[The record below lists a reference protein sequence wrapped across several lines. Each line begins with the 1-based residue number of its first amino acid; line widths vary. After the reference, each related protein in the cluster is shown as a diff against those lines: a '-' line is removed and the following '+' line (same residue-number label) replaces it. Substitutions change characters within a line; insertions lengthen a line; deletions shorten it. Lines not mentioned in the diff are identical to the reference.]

1 MPISRLEGLKG
12 INAIAR
18 RMKGFDGLSYQQQ
31 REFLAANEAKL
42 GAYTNNSNSFN
53 FIKDYYDNLQ
63 FINRFGKKAFQLTGP
78 TEEGMKFRRLKL
90 NEGLEQE
97 RNNLI
102 NATFDSTFGNDS
114 DIQDL
119 RNGLDEQGKLDL
131 LRNTNYLTDSQIND
145 RFKQNFKNT
154 DTVYKGLRNGSY
166 GVSNPFSTAGSL
178 KAASDVANKVDPYAN
193 KDKDLKNNQY
203 ILDKIFSQ
211 VQKRRENSVAGLTD
225 TIYKGILNA
234 NNKGVKSLAQ
244 SYKDFDTLAT
254 KVSNHYAQFKDS
266 KWLSDYSNTDK
277 LKDYAKFMALEQKYG
292 KGIAIQYLDHS
303 IQNRVAKA
311 QDGVWT
317 GNTLKKIGT
326 TFLSDLG
333 SQVAMMSNADAFF
346 NPEAMGLINQ
356 GLIPIYA
363 KDKNGNTL
371 HDKQGNP
378 IIVGSKKN
386 DNIWT
391 NPAYW
396 NDMYMYNTTDQ
407 HEMELIKQ
415 RGGIS
420 KYVNVNP
427 YGYNPNEHMLSWGTA
442 QEAAAQSG
450 HIFASLA
457 ETALLGGIG
466 KGIGLAGKA
475 VGEGAMMAARAANV
489 SAKVLNAMSKTG
501 RVISKTSGVA
511 NDILMNMAASMNGP
525 QGESMG
531 TFNEQLEKN
540 TEAVKNQI
548 RKELN
553 DYAKTINYNAPHAKQ
568 QIAQYFNQLKLQDQR
583 RLRRG
588 AIEGVKQLPMSDAT
602 LMQQAKQMYTNS
614 LLNDQER
621 YLEYK
626 HNKDYQEAATNAA
639 RTYTKNWV
647 ADFIKENFITDGVQ
661 NFKIAKGALTGA
673 LDNTIAKNI
682 TADAAT
688 GGVKRVVG
696 KAGKALAKSRWQNVV
711 KQAGKQVAGGFA
723 DEFLDG
729 LNANMAEGIGDKS
742 FKDYLNKNYNPEAY
756 NATTHGAFA
765 NMVAGIDGLIGGLT
779 DRENWYEGFIGALSP
794 FASGA
799 VNAGIITNPINTTR
813 ALLKGVDEN
822 GNKLNIAERAAQV
835 ITNPIL
841 SEYANAKSEDR
852 AIDQR
857 VKDINELIKNNK
869 TTLNDAAKAM
879 MALNNYSS
887 PLQLNRYKGEDGVG
901 STILDSEDNKLYN
914 VFTLMDLM
922 HTLHGVEGGT
932 KSQIYQDVMGNMK
945 NIAEGKLSEDE
956 MNDEIDKFLADKD
969 NKSILDKPDAREI
982 AAERLQK
989 NAKFFMDTYKKYD
1002 EISNTLAR
1010 SSKLRNADPR
1020 LISMLKYNLLAKDN
1034 YKERLNQMEAEL
1046 GVGHTDAE
1054 NRDYTTNLKYLYGRK
1069 ASRENALKA
1078 RERDLAN
1085 IEAKQKANIE
1095 ANNKALVDR
1104 DNAQK
1109 EIDNAKDENARKAA
1123 QDKLDEINNL
1133 MESRRF
1139 QNKSLDT
1146 QKSILQE
1153 EKADLEQLI
1162 KDNPDTALSVD
1173 GILSMNAADR
1183 AAVLDERNKGNYTK
1197 AQLKIIER
1205 AKEKL
1210 KAKDPDALQKIH
1222 DAGILHDRIAN
1233 SNTVYN
1239 KLLDNADLATT
1250 WLDAQEAIRDRRAAE
1265 ENIERVLKDS
1275 YNKLDD
1281 AYDSGDAETLKKEVL
1296 GNESSVLDAY
1306 MQDNPDKAD
1315 KVKPYYDMR
1324 KFFDDA
1330 AAIVFSKD
1338 GDEATKDI
1346 MLDNIAMMF
1355 HKANSVE
1362 DVMKNIE
1369 GIIDD
1374 PNMAESI
1381 KKFFDDLLNDMQKLN
1396 YQRDHT
1402 TIEKRQE
1409 RLKREADEKAKRD
1422 AEKARKEAEAKAEAD
1437 RIAAEKA
1444 AKEAKEKAESEAKAK
1459 AEVEAAAEKAEKER
1473 LAAEAKSTTSDEE
1486 PDNLVAS
1493 GDAVPTEETLS
1504 KEEEEKERSNIE
1516 NAKQK
1521 GEATPIS
1528 MSWANSL
1535 MSDSA
1540 EEGSAPAGDMWHST
1554 NAGPRKEP
1562 VTANLKINNGKR
1574 TITFTNG
1581 EQNEEIVVKPKDYEV
1596 DTSVQQS
1603 KSINNEPSKEQSEG
1617 VQLLNTKWVKIDGS
1631 GHFILN
1637 SSVTID
1643 DLKKL
1648 SDFDKYFTI
1657 VSSEAPLQ
1665 ESTSFDLI
1673 NSGDLNK
1680 PDDKGNRRVKRKAQ
1694 IALRGKQPN
1703 KTEDYEAGAPAQQKP
1718 TEQNNKE
1725 NNKEQQSKSVENRPF
1740 HAKSLEKDG
1749 DDWYF
1754 VGNFE
1759 DENKETKVKA
1769 KKDFNLD
1776 KAIDEQR
1783 AQRERLYYK
1792 QGDTVDVGI
1801 MEDSDGN
1808 TFAVGQTLE
1817 EQKNSLPEDMNGTI
1831 INGDNTDSNVELNA
1845 LGESQEDDSVQQL
1858 SGYSMAIWNRESL
1871 QSEGTLV
1878 RDKDEKAP
1886 YSRDRLNDWLDAMH
1900 INLRNIIDQEL
1911 FQILRANPQA
1921 KVKFMAT
1928 NSKDFPVTRAFKDD
1942 TVSNNLFLVLD
1953 YDDSINPGIT
1963 QIHDNDKNGG
1973 VIETG
1978 DGKKYL
1984 IIGVYAYK
1992 NGNKVQQNLYN
2003 NLWGINTRSEASL
2016 DTKSRK
2022 QKVFGAT
2029 DSKAQNGDG
2038 VIRLERDAYFPSHT
2052 KERFYVSPNYST
2064 EIVPYSLIPGWNV
2077 HRMEHDTEGKHRP
2090 VIELMQDK
2098 DRNPFGLTI
2107 ENASWAIQK
2116 TNEFLV
2122 ISPKDVNSED
2132 MSIMAPTNPVGRAGA
2147 SYILF
2152 PAANGRMFC
2161 GEITPCMYG
2170 DMREGS
2176 LKTRVDDLLHQLTS
2190 SDHKERVDAIIG
2202 LNRIFYFE
2210 SNKNKKGKTILT
2222 NRRGQISFIN
2232 EDGSTFY
2239 TTTIGDSFNM
2249 EEFIQ
2254 KFKDFKP
2261 RVNITSAVLSNK
2273 DSIKE
2278 YSEAGALDTDLGQ
2291 LALAGS
2297 SYGVYSVNLDG
2308 SINKPTEIKNPVAP
2322 PVSDKNYSKNFTN
2335 VFYYT
2340 DGKLATYR
2348 YDKSTGNYSLNG
2360 NLIDKA
2366 TNAALI
2372 KQLDYNRQVID
2383 RNIIYETEENGY
2395 KYYIINDADSPL
2407 VIKIN
2412 SNYQVKELSPED
2424 SKAYIDKVNKD
2435 KEAKNRETAAKQA
2448 LAEMENL
2455 EDVNLGIGTELL
2467 PSIPSHQGE
2476 SKGEYIDSLDNDGA
2490 HHLEYTGLKSEQ
2502 RELTSK
2508 MLDDSGYLIEEVL
2521 DKDIDE
2527 IKKLNNDKETASLI
2541 TKEDVLDLFTHE
2553 NSWGVDSI
2561 IIHPNGDIDLVV
2573 DSGIKTYI
2581 KGDIAKEL
2589 AYKLFPELNK
2599 ESTNTAYP
2607 TGSGLLYNPETGG
2620 LIDIAEQEKLKK
2632 QEEAEKKKK
2641 EEQEKLQNPPKKPA
2655 TKPNTQTFK
2664 QLYKNRGYKR
2674 EVFSAIK
2681 AKWPDA
2687 PKGLNDL
2694 NEFLAKKNVEVDSI
2708 GTSKDDIDTWIDT
2721 LKNCK

>member
-42 GAYTNNSNSFN
+42 GAYTNNSNSLN

-78 TEEGMKFRRLKL
+78 TEEGMKFRRQKL

-114 DIQDL
+114 NIQDL

-211 VQKRRENSVAGLTD
+211 VQKRRENAVAGLTD
-225 TIYKGILNA
+225 TIYKGIFNA
-234 NNKGVKSLAQ
+234 NDKGVKSLAQ
-244 SYKDFDTLAT
+244 SYKDFDALAT
-254 KVSNHYAQFKDS
+254 KASHYYAQFKDS

-407 HEMELIKQ
+407 HEIELIKQ

-442 QEAAAQSG
+442 QEAVAQSG

-475 VGEGAMMAARAANV
+475 VGEGAMMAARAANA

-553 DYAKTINYNAPHAKQ
+553 DYAKTINYNAPYAKQ
-568 QIAQYFNQLKLQDQR
+568 QIVQYFNQLKLQDQR

-614 LLNDQER
+614 LLNEQEK

-647 ADFIKENFITDGVQ
+647 ADFIKENFITGGVQ

-673 LDNTIAKNI
+673 FDNTIAKNI
-682 TADAAT
+682 IADAAT

-765 NMVAGIDGLIGGLT
+765 NMVAGIDGFIGGLT
-779 DRENWYEGFIGALSP
+779 DRENWYEGIIGAISP

-841 SEYANAKSEDR
+841 SEYADAKSQDR

-969 NKSILDKPDAREI
+969 NKSILDKSDAREI

-1034 YKERLNQMEAEL
+1034 YKERLNQIESEL

-1054 NRDYTTNLKYLYGRK
+1054 NKDYTANLVSLYGTRE
-1069 ASRENALKA
+1069 ARENAVKA
-1078 RERDLAN
+1078 KNRDLTN
-1085 IEAKQKANIE
+1085 IEATQKANIE
-1095 ANNKALVDR
+1095 ANNKALIDR

-1109 EIDNAKDENARKAA
+1109 ELDNAKDEDARKAA
-1123 QDKLDEINNL
+1123 QDKLDKINNL
-1133 MESRRF
+1133 IESRKF

-1146 QKSILQE
+1146 QKSIVRAE
-1153 EKADLEQLI
+1153 IKELENILKGDPHQSEPVTI
-1162 KDNPDTALSVD
+1162 LSVD

-1183 AAVLDERNKGNYTK
+1183 AAVLDERNKGNYSEF
-1197 AQLKIIER
+1197 QQGIIEKAR
-1205 AKEKL
+1205 EKL

-1296 GNESSVLDAY
+1296 GNESPVLDAY

-1324 KFFDDA
+1324 KFFEDA

-1338 GDEATKDI
+1338 GDEATKNI

-1374 PNMAESI
+1374 PKMAESN

-1396 YQRDHT
+1396 YQRDKT

-1409 RLKREADEKAKRD
+1409 RLKRETEEKAKRD
-1422 AEKARKEAEAKAEAD
+1422 TEKARKEAEAKAEAD

-1459 AEVEAAAEKAEKER
+1459 AEAEAAAEKAEKDK
-1473 LAAEAKSTTSDEE
+1473 LADEAKSVKTDEK

-1581 EQNEEIVVKPKDYEV
+1581 EQNEEIVVKPEDYEV

-1657 VSSEAPLQ
+1657 VSSEALLQ
-1665 ESTSFDLI
+1665 ESTGFDLI
-1673 NSGDLNK
+1673 NSGDLSK
-1680 PDDKGNRRVKRKAQ
+1680 PDDKGNRRVRRKAQ
-1694 IALRGKQPN
+1694 IALKGKQPN
-1703 KTEDYEAGAPAQQKP
+1703 KTENYEAGAPAQQKP

-1759 DENKETKVKA
+1759 GENKETKVKA

-1783 AQRERLYYK
+1783 VQRERLYYK
-1792 QGDTVDVGI
+1792 QEDTVDVGI

-1817 EQKNSLPEDMNGTI
+1817 EQKNSLPEDMIGTI

-1858 SGYSMAIWNRESL
+1858 SGYAMAIWNRESL

-1953 YDDSINPGIT
+1953 YDESINRGIT
-1963 QIHDNDKNGG
+1963 HIHDNDKNGG

-1992 NGNKVQQNLYN
+1992 NGNKAQQNLYN
-2003 NLWGINTRSEASL
+2003 NLWGVSGRSEASL
-2016 DTKSRK
+2016 ATKSRK

-2052 KERFYVSPNYST
+2052 KERFYVSSNYST

-2107 ENASWAIQK
+2107 GNASWAIQK
-2116 TNEFLV
+2116 TDEFLV
-2122 ISPKDVNSED
+2122 ISPKGANSEG
-2132 MSIMAPTNPVGRAGA
+2132 MSIMTPTNPEGRAGA

-2176 LKTRVDDLLHQLTS
+2176 LKTKVDDLLHQLTS

-2210 SNKNKKGKTILT
+2210 SNKDKKGKTILT
-2222 NRRGQISFIN
+2222 NKRGQISFIN
-2232 EDGSTFY
+2232 EDSSTFY

-2308 SINKPTEIKNPVAP
+2308 SVNKPTEIKNPVTS

-2383 RNIIYETEENGY
+2383 GNITYETEENGY
-2395 KYYIINDADSPL
+2395 KYYIINDTDSPL

-2412 SNYQVKELSPED
+2412 SNYQVKELSQEE
-2424 SKAYIDKVNKD
+2424 SKTYIDKVNKTKED
-2435 KEAKNRETAAKQA
+2435 KEREAAAKQK
-2448 LAEMENL
+2448 LAEPSKVD
-2455 EDVNLGIGTELL
+2455 DVDLG
-2467 PSIPSHQGE
+2467 
-2476 SKGEYIDSLDNDGA
+2476 LDNQPDD
-2490 HHLEYTGLKSEQ
+2490 YVPTPP
-2502 RELTSK
+2502 TSAN
-2508 MLDDSGYLIEEVL
+2508 GTPETT
-2521 DKDIDE
+2521 ID
-2527 IKKLNNDKETASLI
+2527 N
-2541 TKEDVLDLFTHE
+2541 
-2553 NSWGVDSI
+2553 
-2561 IIHPNGDIDLVV
+2561 LVY
-2573 DSGIKTYI
+2573 D
-2581 KGDIAKEL
+2581 
-2589 AYKLFPELNK
+2589 
-2599 ESTNTAYP
+2599 P
-2607 TGSGLLYNPETGG
+2607 TTGG
-2620 LIDIAEQEKLKK
+2620 LKNLDEQQRLTEQKKAE
-2632 QEEAEKKKK
+2632 EEADKNRK
-2641 EEQEKLQNPPKKPA
+2641 EEQEKLQNPPKKSA
-2655 TKPNTQTFK
+2655 TKPNTQTFD
-2664 QLYKNRGYKR
+2664 QLYHSKGYRSKIR
-2674 EVFSAIK
+2674 KEIK

-2687 PKGLNDL
+2687 PSKI
-2694 NEFLAKKNVEVDSI
+2694 NELTKFLEEHGVEVTSI
-2708 GTSKDDIDTWIDT
+2708 GTSKEDIDTWIDT

>member
-31 REFLAANEAKL
+31 REFLAANETKL
-42 GAYTNNSNSFN
+42 GAYTNNSNSLN

-114 DIQDL
+114 NIQDL

-131 LRNTNYLTDSQIND
+131 LRNTNYLTDSQINE
-145 RFKQNFKNT
+145 RLKQNIQKAKKDLNT
-154 DTVYKGLRNGSY
+154 YD
-166 GVSNPFSTAGSL
+166 
-178 KAASDVANKVDPYAN
+178 KAHNNSSWKVDNTGGTNYDAAGTLN
-193 KDKDLKNNQY
+193 KWLNDTSTKLSPEKSREQDIKNNQS

-211 VQKRRENSVAGLTD
+211 VQKRRENSIAGLTD

-266 KWLSDYSNTDK
+266 EWLSDYSNTDK

-333 SQVAMMSNADAFF
+333 SQVAMMRNADAFL

-378 IIVGSKKN
+378 IIIGSKKN

-396 NDMYMYNTTDQ
+396 NDMYMYNTTDR

-420 KYVNVNP
+420 KYININP

-442 QEAAAQSG
+442 QEAVAQSG

-475 VGEGAMMAARAANV
+475 VGEGAIMAAKAANASV
-489 SAKVLNAMSKTG
+489 KMLNTMSKAG

-525 QGESMG
+525 QGEAMG

-540 TEAVKNQI
+540 TEAVKSQI

-553 DYAKTINYNAPHAKQ
+553 SYAKTINYNAPHAKQ

-614 LLNDQER
+614 LLNEQEK

-647 ADFIKENFITDGVQ
+647 ADFIKENFITGGIQ

-696 KAGKALAKSRWQNVV
+696 KAGQALAKSRWQNVV

-765 NMVAGIDGLIGGLT
+765 NMVAGIDGFIGGLT
-779 DRENWYEGFIGALSP
+779 DRENWYEGIIGAISP

-799 VNAGIITNPINTTR
+799 INADIITNPMNTTR
-813 ALLKGVDEN
+813 ALLKGIDED
-822 GNKLNIAERAAQV
+822 GNKLNIAERLALV
-835 ITNPIL
+835 VNNPIL

-879 MALNNYSS
+879 TALNNYSS

-945 NIAEGKLSEDE
+945 NIAEDKLSEDE

-1020 LISMLKYNLLAKDN
+1020 LVSMLKYNLLAKDN
-1034 YKERLNQMEAEL
+1034 YKERLNQIESEL

-1054 NRDYTTNLKYLYGRK
+1054 NRDHTANLEYLYSNK

-1085 IEAKQKANIE
+1085 IEAAQKANTE
-1095 ANNKALVDR
+1095 ANNKALIDR

-1109 EIDNAKDENARKAA
+1109 ELNNAKDEDARKAS

-1133 MESRRF
+1133 MESRKF

-1146 QKSILQE
+1146 QKSILKD
-1153 EKADLEQLI
+1153 EKAALEQLI
-1162 KDNPDTALSVD
+1162 KDDPNTILTVD
-1173 GILSMNAADR
+1173 GILSMNASDR
-1183 AAVLDERNKGNYTK
+1183 AAILDERNKDNYTEF
-1197 AQLKIIER
+1197 QQKIIEKAR
-1205 AKEKL
+1205 EKL
-1210 KAKDPDALQKIH
+1210 KAKDPDALEKIH

-1281 AYDSGDAETLKKEVL
+1281 AYDSGDAETLKREVL
-1296 GNESSVLDAY
+1296 GNESPVLDAY
-1306 MQDNPDKAD
+1306 MQDNPDKAA

-1324 KFFDDA
+1324 KFFEDA
-1330 AAIVFSKD
+1330 AAIVYSKD
-1338 GDEATKDI
+1338 GDKATKDI

-1355 HKANSVE
+1355 HNANSV
-1362 DVMKNIE
+1362 DAVMKNIE

-1374 PNMAESI
+1374 PKMAESN
-1381 KKFFDDLLNDMQKLN
+1381 KKFFDDLLNEMQKLN

-1409 RLKREADEKAKRD
+1409 RLKRETEEKVKRD

-1444 AKEAKEKAESEAKAK
+1444 AKEAKEKAEVEAKAK
-1459 AEVEAAAEKAEKER
+1459 AEAEAAAEKVEKDK
-1473 LAAEAKSTTSDEE
+1473 LADEAKSVHSDEE

-1493 GDAVPTEETLS
+1493 EDAVPSEGTLS
-1504 KEEEEKERSNIE
+1504 KEEEEKERSDVE
-1516 NAKQK
+1516 NAEQK
-1521 GEATPIS
+1521 GETTPITT
-1528 MSWANSL
+1528 SWANSL
-1535 MSDSA
+1535 MSDGA

-1581 EQNEEIVVKPKDYEV
+1581 EQNEEIVVKPKDYE
-1596 DTSVQQS
+1596 
-1603 KSINNEPSKEQSEG
+1603 I
-1617 VQLLNTKWVKIDGS
+1617 
-1631 GHFILN
+1631 
-1637 SSVTID
+1637 
-1643 DLKKL
+1643 
-1648 SDFDKYFTI
+1648 
-1657 VSSEAPLQ
+1657 
-1665 ESTSFDLI
+1665 
-1673 NSGDLNK
+1673 
-1680 PDDKGNRRVKRKAQ
+1680 
-1694 IALRGKQPN
+1694 
-1703 KTEDYEAGAPAQQKP
+1703 GASAQQKH
-1718 TEQNNKE
+1718 TEQSNKE
-1725 NNKEQQSKSVENRPF
+1725 NNKGQQSNSTENRPF

-1759 DENKETKVKA
+1759 GENKETKVKA
-1769 KKDFNLD
+1769 KKEFNLD

-1783 AQRERLYYK
+1783 VQRERLYYR

-1801 MEDSDGN
+1801 MEDTDGN

-1831 INGDNTDSNVELNA
+1831 INGNSADSNVELNA

-1858 SGYSMAIWNRESL
+1858 SGYAMAIWNRESL
-1871 QSEGTLV
+1871 QAEGALV

-1886 YSRDRLNDWLDAMH
+1886 YSRDKLNAWLDAMH

-1911 FQILRANPQA
+1911 FQILKANPQA

-1928 NSKDFPVTRAFKDD
+1928 NSKNFPVTRAFKDD

-1953 YDDSINPGIT
+1953 YDNSINSNIT
-1963 QIHDNDKNGG
+1963 NIHDNDKNGG

-1984 IIGVYAYK
+1984 IIGIYAYK
-1992 NGNKVQQNLYN
+1992 NGNKAQQNLYN
-2003 NLWGINTRSEASL
+2003 NLWGIDARSEASL
-2016 DTKSRK
+2016 ATKSRK

-2038 VIRLERDAYFPSHT
+2038 VIRLERDAYFPLHT

-2107 ENASWAIQK
+2107 GNASWAIQK
-2116 TNEFLV
+2116 TDEFLV
-2122 ISPKDVNSED
+2122 ISPKGANSEG
-2132 MSIMAPTNPVGRAGA
+2132 MSIMTPTNPEGRAGA

-2176 LKTRVDDLLHQLTS
+2176 LKTKVDDLLHQLTS
-2190 SDHKERVDAIIG
+2190 SDHKTRVEAIRG

-2210 SNKNKKGKTILT
+2210 SNKDKKGKTILT
-2222 NRRGQISFIN
+2222 NKRGQISFIN
-2232 EDGSTFY
+2232 EDSSTFY

-2261 RVNITSAVLSNK
+2261 RVNITADVLSNK
-2273 DSIKE
+2273 DDSIKE

-2308 SINKPTEIKNPVAP
+2308 SINKPTELKNPVTP

-2348 YDKSTGNYSLNG
+2348 YDKSTGNYSLNS

-2383 RNIIYETEENGY
+2383 GNITYETEENGY
-2395 KYYIINDADSPL
+2395 RYYIINDTDSPL

-2412 SNYQVKELSPED
+2412 SNYQVKELSPEE
-2424 SKAYIDKVNKD
+2424 SKVYIDKINKTKED
-2435 KEAKNRETAAKQA
+2435 KEREVAAKQK
-2448 LAEMENL
+2448 LAESGKA
-2455 EDVNLGIGTELL
+2455 DSVDLG
-2467 PSIPSHQGE
+2467 
-2476 SKGEYIDSLDNDGA
+2476 LDNQSDDYVPTPPTSVNGTS
-2490 HHLEYTGLKSEQ
+2490 ETTG
-2502 RELTSK
+2502 
-2508 MLDDSGYLIEEVL
+2508 D
-2521 DKDIDE
+2521 
-2527 IKKLNNDKETASLI
+2527 N
-2541 TKEDVLDLFTHE
+2541 
-2553 NSWGVDSI
+2553 
-2561 IIHPNGDIDLVV
+2561 LVY
-2573 DSGIKTYI
+2573 D
-2581 KGDIAKEL
+2581 
-2589 AYKLFPELNK
+2589 
-2599 ESTNTAYP
+2599 P
-2607 TGSGLLYNPETGG
+2607 TTGG
-2620 LIDIAEQEKLKK
+2620 LKNLDEQQRLTEQKKAE
-2632 QEEAEKKKK
+2632 EEANKNRK

-2655 TKPNTQTFK
+2655 TNPTTQTFK

>member
-1 MPISRLEGLKG
+1 MNNYNNYTNMPISRLEGLKG

-42 GAYTNNSNSFN
+42 GAYTNNSNSLN

-102 NATFDSTFGNDS
+102 NATFDSTFGNDQN
-114 DIQDL
+114 IQDL

-154 DTVYKGLRNGSY
+154 ETVYKELRKGSY

-178 KAASDVANKVDPYAN
+178 KAASDVTNKVDPYAN
-193 KDKDLKNNQY
+193 KKKDLENNQY
-203 ILDKIFSQ
+203 ILDKIYSQ

-266 KWLSDYSNTDK
+266 EWLSDYSNTDK

-333 SQVAMMSNADAFF
+333 SQVAMFGNADAFF

-356 GLIPIYA
+356 GLTPIYA
-363 KDKNGNTL
+363 KDKQGNTL
-371 HDKQGNP
+371 YDKQGNP
-378 IIVGSKKN
+378 IIIGSKKN

-420 KYVNVNP
+420 KYVNINP

-442 QEAAAQSG
+442 QEAVAQSG

-466 KGIGLAGKA
+466 KGIGVAGKA
-475 VGEGAMMAARAANV
+475 VGEGAMMAARAANA
-489 SAKVLNAMSKTG
+489 SAKMLNAMSKAG

-511 NDILMNMAASMNGP
+511 NDILINMAASMNGP
-525 QGESMG
+525 QGEAMG

-614 LLNDQER
+614 LLNEQEK

-647 ADFIKENFITDGVQ
+647 ADFIKENFITGGVQ

-696 KAGKALAKSRWQNVV
+696 KAGKALAKARWQNVV

-765 NMVAGIDGLIGGLT
+765 NMVAGIDGFVEGLT
-779 DRENWYEGFIGALSP
+779 DRENWYEGIIGAISP

-841 SEYANAKSEDR
+841 SEYADAKSQDR

-869 TTLNDAAKAM
+869 TALNDAAKAM

-1020 LISMLKYNLLAKDN
+1020 LISMLKYNILAKDN
-1034 YKERLNQMEAEL
+1034 YKERLNQIESEL

-1054 NRDYTTNLKYLYGRK
+1054 NKDYTANLKYLYGRK

-1109 EIDNAKDENARKAA
+1109 ELDNAKDENARKAA
-1123 QDKLDEINNL
+1123 QGKLDEINNL

-1153 EKADLEQLI
+1153 EKAELEQLI

-1173 GILSMNAADR
+1173 GILSMDAADR
-1183 AAVLDERNKGNYTK
+1183 AAVLDERNKDNYTK

-1222 DAGILHDRIAN
+1222 DAGILHDRIAS

-1265 ENIERVLKDS
+1265 EHIERILKDS
-1275 YNKLDD
+1275 YKKLND

-1296 GNESSVLDAY
+1296 GNDSSVLKAY
-1306 MQDNPDKAD
+1306 MQDNPDKAN
-1315 KVKPYYDMR
+1315 KIKPYYDMR

-1338 GDEATKDI
+1338 GDEATKNI

-1374 PNMAESI
+1374 PKMAESN

-1396 YQRDHT
+1396 YQRDKT

-1409 RLKREADEKAKRD
+1409 RLKREAEEKAKRD

-1444 AKEAKEKAESEAKAK
+1444 AKEAKEKAESKAKAK
-1459 AEVEAAAEKAEKER
+1459 AEAAAEKVEKDK
-1473 LAAEAKSTTSDEE
+1473 LADEAKSVKTDEE

-1581 EQNEEIVVKPKDYEV
+1581 EQKEEIVVKPKDYEV
-1596 DTSVQQS
+1596 DTSVQQA

-1665 ESTSFDLI
+1665 ESTGFDLI
-1673 NSGDLNK
+1673 NSGDLSK

-1694 IALRGKQPN
+1694 IALKGKQPN
-1703 KTEDYEAGAPAQQKP
+1703 KTEDYEAGASAQQKP

-1725 NNKEQQSKSVENRPF
+1725 NNKEQQGNSTENRPF

-1759 DENKETKVKA
+1759 GENKETKVKA

-1801 MEDSDGN
+1801 VEDTDGN

-1817 EQKNSLPEDMNGTI
+1817 EQKNSLPEGMSGTI
-1831 INGDNTDSNVELNA
+1831 IDGDNTDSNVELNA

-1858 SGYSMAIWNRESL
+1858 SGYAMTIWNRESL

-1963 QIHDNDKNGG
+1963 QIHDNDRNGG

-1992 NGNKVQQNLYN
+1992 NSNKVQQNLYN
-2003 NLWGINTRSEASL
+2003 NLWGINARSEASL
-2016 DTKSRK
+2016 ATKSRK

-2116 TNEFLV
+2116 IAEFLV
-2122 ISPKDVNSED
+2122 ISPKGVNSED

-2176 LKTRVDDLLHQLTS
+2176 LKTKVDDLLHQLTS

-2210 SNKNKKGKTILT
+2210 SNKDKKGKTILT

-2308 SINKPTEIKNPVAP
+2308 SINKPTEIKNPVTS

-2383 RNIIYETEENGY
+2383 GNITYETEENGY
-2395 KYYIINDADSPL
+2395 KYYIINDTDSPL

-2412 SNYQVKELSPED
+2412 SNYQVKELSQEE
-2424 SKAYIDKVNKD
+2424 SKAYIDKVNKAKED
-2435 KEAKNRETAAKQA
+2435 KEREAAAKQK
-2448 LAEMENL
+2448 LAEPSKVD
-2455 EDVNLGIGTELL
+2455 DVDLG
-2467 PSIPSHQGE
+2467 
-2476 SKGEYIDSLDNDGA
+2476 LDNQPDDYVPTPPTSANGTSETTGDN
-2490 HHLEYTGLKSEQ
+2490 LVYDPTTGGLKSLDEQ
-2502 RELTSK
+2502 QRL
-2508 MLDDSGYLIEEVL
+2508 EEQ
-2521 DKDIDE
+2521 
-2527 IKKLNNDKETASLI
+2527 KK
-2541 TKEDVLDLFTHE
+2541 
-2553 NSWGVDSI
+2553 
-2561 IIHPNGDIDLVV
+2561 
-2573 DSGIKTYI
+2573 
-2581 KGDIAKEL
+2581 
-2589 AYKLFPELNK
+2589 
-2599 ESTNTAYP
+2599 
-2607 TGSGLLYNPETGG
+2607 
-2620 LIDIAEQEKLKK
+2620 AE
-2632 QEEAEKKKK
+2632 EEAEKKKK

>member
-42 GAYTNNSNSFN
+42 GAYTNNSNSLN

-78 TEEGMKFRRLKL
+78 TEEGMKFRRQKL

-114 DIQDL
+114 NIQDL

-131 LRNTNYLTDSQIND
+131 LRNTNYLTDSQIYE
-145 RFKQNFKNT
+145 RLKQNIQKAKKDLNT
-154 DTVYKGLRNGSY
+154 YD
-166 GVSNPFSTAGSL
+166 
-178 KAASDVANKVDPYAN
+178 KAHNNSSWKVDNTGGTNYDAVGTLN
-193 KDKDLKNNQY
+193 KWLNDTSTKLSPEKSREQDIKNNQY

-211 VQKRRENSVAGLTD
+211 VQKRRENSIAGLTD

-333 SQVAMMSNADAFF
+333 SQVAMMSNADAFL

-442 QEAAAQSG
+442 QETVAQSG

-475 VGEGAMMAARAANV
+475 VGETAMMAARAANA
-489 SAKVLNAMSKTG
+489 SAKVLNTMAKTG
-501 RVISKTSGVA
+501 KFISKTSGVA

-614 LLNDQER
+614 LLNEQEK

-647 ADFIKENFITDGVQ
+647 ADFIKENFITGGIQ

-682 TADAAT
+682 IADAAT

-711 KQAGKQVAGGFA
+711 KNAGKQVAGGFA

-765 NMVAGIDGLIGGLT
+765 NMVAGIDGFIGGLT
-779 DRENWYEGFIGALSP
+779 DRENWYEGLIGALSP

-799 VNAGIITNPINTTR
+799 INADIITNPMNTTR
-813 ALLKGVDEN
+813 ALLKGIDEN

-841 SEYANAKSEDR
+841 SEYADAKSQDR

-932 KSQIYQDVMGNMK
+932 KSQLYQDVMNNMQ

-969 NKSILDKPDAREI
+969 NKSILDKPDGREI

-1002 EISNTLAR
+1002 EISNTFAR
-1010 SSKLRNADPR
+1010 SSQLRNADPR
-1020 LISMLKYNLLAKDN
+1020 LVSMLKYNLLAKDN
-1034 YKERLNQMEAEL
+1034 YKERLNQIESGL
-1046 GVGHTDAE
+1046 GVGHTNAE
-1054 NRDYTTNLKYLYGRK
+1054 NKDYTANLVSLYGTRE
-1069 ASRENALKA
+1069 ARENAVKA
-1078 RERDLAN
+1078 KNRDLTN
-1085 IEAKQKANIE
+1085 IEATQKANIE
-1095 ANNKALVDR
+1095 ANNKALIDR

-1109 EIDNAKDENARKAA
+1109 ELDNAKDEDARKAA
-1123 QDKLDEINNL
+1123 QDKLDKINNL
-1133 MESRRF
+1133 IESRKF

-1146 QKSILQE
+1146 QKSIVRAE
-1153 EKADLEQLI
+1153 IKELENIL
-1162 KDNPDTALSVD
+1162 KGDTHQGEPVTILSVD

-1183 AAVLDERNKGNYTK
+1183 AAVLDERNKGNYSEF
-1197 AQLKIIER
+1197 QQGIIEKAR
-1205 AKEKL
+1205 EKL

-1222 DAGILHDRIAN
+1222 DAGILHDRIAS

-1296 GNESSVLDAY
+1296 GNESPVLDAY

-1324 KFFDDA
+1324 KFFEDA
-1330 AAIVFSKD
+1330 AAIVYSKD
-1338 GDEATKDI
+1338 GDEATKNI

-1355 HKANSVE
+1355 HKANNVE

-1374 PNMAESI
+1374 PDMAESN

-1396 YQRDHT
+1396 YQRDKT

-1409 RLKREADEKAKRD
+1409 RLKREAEEKAKRD

-1444 AKEAKEKAESEAKAK
+1444 AKEAAKEAREKAESEAKAK
-1459 AEVEAAAEKAEKER
+1459 AEAAAEKAEKDK
-1473 LAAEAKSTTSDEE
+1473 LADEAKSVKTDEE

-1504 KEEEEKERSNIE
+1504 KEEEGKERSNIE

-1554 NAGPRKEP
+1554 NAGPRKEA
-1562 VTANLKINNGKR
+1562 VTANLKINNDKR

-1581 EQNEEIVVKPKDYEV
+1581 DSNEEIVIKPEDYEV

-1603 KSINNEPSKEQSEG
+1603 KSINNEPSKEQSKG
-1617 VQLLNTKWVKIDGS
+1617 IQLLNTKWVKIDGS

-1665 ESTSFDLI
+1665 ESTGFDLI

-1680 PDDKGNRRVKRKAQ
+1680 PDDKGNRRVRRKAQ
-1694 IALRGKQPN
+1694 IALKGKQPN
-1703 KTEDYEAGAPAQQKP
+1703 KTEDYEAGAPTQQKP

-1740 HAKSLEKDG
+1740 HAKSLEKVG

-1759 DENKETKVKA
+1759 GENKETKVKA

-1783 AQRERLYYK
+1783 VQRERLYYR

-1817 EQKNSLPEDMNGTI
+1817 EQKNSLPKDMSGTI

-1858 SGYSMAIWNRESL
+1858 SGYAMAIWNRESL

-1886 YSRDRLNDWLDAMH
+1886 YSRDRLNDWLDSMH

-1953 YDDSINPGIT
+1953 YDDSINPSIT
-1963 QIHDNDKNGG
+1963 QIHDNDRNGG

-1984 IIGVYAYK
+1984 IIGIYAYK
-1992 NGNKVQQNLYN
+1992 KNNLAQQSLYN
-2003 NLWGINTRSEASL
+2003 NLWGI
-2016 DTKSRK
+2016 
-2022 QKVFGAT
+2022 
-2029 DSKAQNGDG
+2029 KANDG
-2038 VIRLERDAYFPSHT
+2038 VIRHERDAYFPSHT

-2107 ENASWAIQK
+2107 GNASWAIQK
-2116 TNEFLV
+2116 TDEFLV
-2122 ISPKDVNSED
+2122 ISPKGANSEG
-2132 MSIMAPTNPVGRAGA
+2132 MSIMTPTNPEGRAGA

-2161 GEITPCMYG
+2161 GEITPCMYR

-2176 LKTRVDDLLHQLTS
+2176 LKTKVDDLLHQLTS
-2190 SDHKERVDAIIG
+2190 SEHKTRVEAIRG

-2210 SNKNKKGKTILT
+2210 SNKDKKGKTILT
-2222 NRRGQISFIN
+2222 NKRGQISFIN
-2232 EDGSTFY
+2232 EDSSTFY

-2308 SINKPTEIKNPVAP
+2308 SISKPTEIKNPVTSS
-2322 PVSDKNYSKNFTN
+2322 VSDKNYSKNFTN

-2383 RNIIYETEENGY
+2383 GNITYETEENGY
-2395 KYYIINDADSPL
+2395 KYYIINDTDSPL

-2412 SNYQVKELSPED
+2412 SNYQVKELSQEE
-2424 SKAYIDKVNKD
+2424 SKAYIDKINKAKED
-2435 KEAKNRETAAKQA
+2435 KEREAAAKQK
-2448 LAEMENL
+2448 LAEPSKVD
-2455 EDVNLGIGTELL
+2455 DVDLG
-2467 PSIPSHQGE
+2467 
-2476 SKGEYIDSLDNDGA
+2476 LDNQPDDYVPTPPTSANGTS
-2490 HHLEYTGLKSEQ
+2490 ETTGDNLVYDPTTGSLVNRSEQ
-2502 RELTSK
+2502 QRLEK
-2508 MLDDSGYLIEEVL
+2508 Q
-2521 DKDIDE
+2521 
-2527 IKKLNNDKETASLI
+2527 KK
-2541 TKEDVLDLFTHE
+2541 
-2553 NSWGVDSI
+2553 
-2561 IIHPNGDIDLVV
+2561 
-2573 DSGIKTYI
+2573 
-2581 KGDIAKEL
+2581 
-2589 AYKLFPELNK
+2589 
-2599 ESTNTAYP
+2599 
-2607 TGSGLLYNPETGG
+2607 
-2620 LIDIAEQEKLKK
+2620 AE
-2632 QEEAEKKKK
+2632 EEADKNRK
-2641 EEQEKLQNPPKKPA
+2641 EEQEKLQNPPKKSA
-2655 TKPNTQTFK
+2655 TKPNTQTFD
-2664 QLYKNRGYKR
+2664 QLYHSKGYRSKIR
-2674 EVFSAIK
+2674 KEIK

-2687 PKGLNDL
+2687 PSKI
-2694 NEFLAKKNVEVDSI
+2694 NELTKFLEEHGVEVTSI
-2708 GTSKDDIDTWIDT
+2708 GTSKEDIDTWIDT

>member
-18 RMKGFDGLSYQQQ
+18 RMKGYDGLSYQQK
-31 REFLAANEAKL
+31 RKFLAANEAKL
-42 GAYTNNSNSFN
+42 GAYTNNSNSLN

-78 TEEGMKFRRLKL
+78 TEEGMKFRRQKL

-97 RNNLI
+97 KNNLI

-114 DIQDL
+114 NIQDL

-225 TIYKGILNA
+225 TIYKGIFNA
-234 NNKGVKSLAQ
+234 NDKGVKSLAQ
-244 SYKDFDTLAT
+244 SYKDFDALAT
-254 KVSNHYAQFKDS
+254 KASHYYAQFKDS

-277 LKDYAKFMALEQKYG
+277 LKDYAKFMALSQKYG
-292 KGIAIQYLDHS
+292 EGIAIKYLDHS
-303 IQNRVAKA
+303 IQDRVAKA

-333 SQVAMMSNADAFF
+333 SQVAMMRNADAFF
-346 NPEAMGLINQ
+346 NPAAMGLINQ
-356 GLIPIYA
+356 GLTPIYA

-442 QEAAAQSG
+442 QEAVAQSG

-466 KGIGLAGKA
+466 KGIGLAGNA
-475 VGEGAMMAARAANV
+475 VGKGAMMAARAANT

-511 NDILMNMAASMNGP
+511 NDILMNMTASMNGP
-525 QGESMG
+525 QGEAMG

-540 TEAVKNQI
+540 TEAVKEQI

-568 QIAQYFNQLKLQDQR
+568 QIVQYFNQLKLQDQR

-614 LLNDQER
+614 LLNEQEK

-647 ADFIKENFITDGVQ
+647 ADFIKENFITGGIQ
-661 NFKIAKGALTGA
+661 NYKIAKGALTGA

-765 NMVAGIDGLIGGLT
+765 NMVAGIDGFIGGLT
-779 DRENWYEGFIGALSP
+779 DRENWYEGIIGALSP
-794 FASGA
+794 FVSGA
-799 VNAGIITNPINTTR
+799 INADIITNPMNTIR
-813 ALLKGVDEN
+813 ALLKGIDEN
-822 GNKLNIAERAAQV
+822 GNKLNIAERLALV
-835 ITNPIL
+835 VNNPIL

-887 PLQLNRYKGEDGVG
+887 PLQLNRYKSEDGVG

-932 KSQIYQDVMGNMK
+932 KSQLYQDVMNNMK

-969 NKSILDKPDAREI
+969 NKSILDKPDGREI

-1002 EISNTLAR
+1002 EISNTFAR
-1010 SSKLRNADPR
+1010 SSQLRNADPR
-1020 LISMLKYNLLAKDN
+1020 LVSMLKYNLLAKDN
-1034 YKERLNQMEAEL
+1034 YKERLNQIESEL
-1046 GVGHTDAE
+1046 GTGHTDAE
-1054 NRDYTTNLKYLYGRK
+1054 SKDYTANLEYLYGNK

-1078 RERDLAN
+1078 KERDLDN
-1085 IEAKQKANIE
+1085 IEALQKANTE
-1095 ANNKALVDR
+1095 ANNKALIDR

-1109 EIDNAKDENARKAA
+1109 ELDNAKDDDARKAA
-1123 QDKLDEINNL
+1123 QDKLDKIKNL
-1133 MESRRF
+1133 IESRKF

-1146 QKSILQE
+1146 QKSILKD
-1153 EKADLEQLI
+1153 EKTALEQLI
-1162 KDNPDTALSVD
+1162 KDNPNTILTVD
-1173 GILSMNAADR
+1173 GILSMDASDR
-1183 AAVLDERNKGNYTK
+1183 AAILDERNKNNYTEF
-1197 AQLKIIER
+1197 QQKIIEK

-1275 YNKLDD
+1275 YKKLND
-1281 AYDSGDAETLKKEVL
+1281 AYDSNDSETLKREVL
-1296 GNESSVLDAY
+1296 GNESPVLDAY
-1306 MQDNPDKAD
+1306 IQDNPDKAA

-1324 KFFDDA
+1324 KFFEDA

-1338 GDEATKDI
+1338 GDEATKNI

-1355 HKANSVE
+1355 HNANSVD

-1374 PNMAESI
+1374 PNMAESN

-1409 RLKREADEKAKRD
+1409 RLKREAEEKAKRD

-1444 AKEAKEKAESEAKAK
+1444 AKEAMEKAESEAKAK
-1459 AEVEAAAEKAEKER
+1459 AEAEAAEKAEKDK
-1473 LAAEAKSTTSDEE
+1473 LADEAKSVKTDEK
-1486 PDNLVAS
+1486 PNNLVS
-1493 GDAVPTEETLS
+1493 PEDATSAGETLS
-1504 KEEEEKERSNIE
+1504 KEEEEKERSNVE
-1516 NAKQK
+1516 NAEQK
-1521 GEATPIS
+1521 GDTTPITT
-1528 MSWANSL
+1528 SWANSL
-1535 MSDSA
+1535 MSDGA
-1540 EEGSAPAGDMWHST
+1540 EEGSAPAGDMWHRT
-1554 NAGPRKEP
+1554 DAGPRKEP

-1581 EQNEEIVVKPKDYEV
+1581 EQNEEIIVKPEDYEV
-1596 DTSVQQS
+1596 
-1603 KSINNEPSKEQSEG
+1603 E
-1617 VQLLNTKWVKIDGS
+1617 
-1631 GHFILN
+1631 
-1637 SSVTID
+1637 
-1643 DLKKL
+1643 
-1648 SDFDKYFTI
+1648 
-1657 VSSEAPLQ
+1657 
-1665 ESTSFDLI
+1665 
-1673 NSGDLNK
+1673 
-1680 PDDKGNRRVKRKAQ
+1680 
-1694 IALRGKQPN
+1694 
-1703 KTEDYEAGAPAQQKP
+1703 APAQQKP
-1718 TEQNNKE
+1718 TEQSNKE

-1740 HAKSLEKDG
+1740 HAKSLEKVG

-1759 DENKETKVKA
+1759 GENKETKVKA
-1769 KKDFNLD
+1769 KKGFNLD

-1783 AQRERLYYK
+1783 VQRERLYYK

-1801 MEDSDGN
+1801 IEDTDGN

-1817 EQKNSLPEDMNGTI
+1817 EQKNSLPEDMSGTI
-1831 INGDNTDSNVELNA
+1831 IDGDNTDSNVELNA

-1858 SGYSMAIWNRESL
+1858 SGYAMAIWNRESL

-1928 NSKDFPVTRAFKDD
+1928 NSKDFPVTRAFKDN

-1992 NGNKVQQNLYN
+1992 NGNKAQQNLYN
-2003 NLWGINTRSEASL
+2003 NLWGVSGRSEASL
-2016 DTKSRK
+2016 ATKSRK

-2122 ISPKDVNSED
+2122 ISPKGVNSED

-2176 LKTRVDDLLHQLTS
+2176 LKTKVEDLLHQLTS

-2210 SNKNKKGKTILT
+2210 SNKDKKGKTILT
-2222 NRRGQISFIN
+2222 NKRGQISFIN

-2308 SINKPTEIKNPVAP
+2308 SINKPTEIKNPITP
-2322 PVSDKNYSKNFTN
+2322 PISDKNYSKNFTN

-2348 YDKSTGNYSLNG
+2348 YDKSTGNYSLDG

-2383 RNIIYETEENGY
+2383 GNITYETEENGH
-2395 KYYIINDADSPL
+2395 KYYIINDTDSPL

-2412 SNYQVKELSPED
+2412 SNYQVKELSQEE
-2424 SKAYIDKVNKD
+2424 SKAYIDKINKAKED
-2435 KEAKNRETAAKQA
+2435 KEREAAAKQK
-2448 LAEMENL
+2448 LAEPSKA
-2455 EDVNLGIGTELL
+2455 EDVDLG
-2467 PSIPSHQGE
+2467 
-2476 SKGEYIDSLDNDGA
+2476 LDNQPDD
-2490 HHLEYTGLKSEQ
+2490 YIPTPP
-2502 RELTSK
+2502 TSIN
-2508 MLDDSGYLIEEVL
+2508 GTP
-2521 DKDIDE
+2521 
-2527 IKKLNNDKETASLI
+2527 ETIS
-2541 TKEDVLDLFTHE
+2541 D
-2553 NSWGVDSI
+2553 N
-2561 IIHPNGDIDLVV
+2561 LVY
-2573 DSGIKTYI
+2573 D
-2581 KGDIAKEL
+2581 
-2589 AYKLFPELNK
+2589 
-2599 ESTNTAYP
+2599 P
-2607 TGSGLLYNPETGG
+2607 TTGG
-2620 LIDIAEQEKLKK
+2620 LKNLDEQQRLT
-2632 QEEAEKKKK
+2632 EKKKAEEEADKNRK

>member
-1 MPISRLEGLKG
+1 MIQQRLKG
-12 INAIAR
+12 LQGLQGIDRRAR
-18 RMKGFDGLSYQQQ
+18 RFNELSLKEQQD
-31 REFLAANEAKL
+31 FINNHLDKL
-42 GAYTNNSNSFN
+42 GKYYNNAQVVNDFYDN
-53 FIKDYYDNLQ
+53 TRFIDAFGKQAFFKLGDSQVAQNYRNNLLKDYYQ
-63 FINRFGKKAFQLTGP
+63 KEKS
-78 TEEGMKFRRLKL
+78 
-90 NEGLEQE
+90 
-97 RNNLI
+97 NLI

-114 DIQDL
+114 NIQDL

-154 DTVYKGLRNGSY
+154 ETVYKELRKGSY

-178 KAASDVANKVDPYAN
+178 KAASDVTNKVDPYAN

-203 ILDKIFSQ
+203 ILDKIYSQ

-254 KVSNHYAQFKDS
+254 KVSNHYAQFKGS

-333 SQVAMMSNADAFF
+333 SQIAMMRNADAFL

-356 GLIPIYA
+356 GLTPIYA
-363 KDKNGNTL
+363 KDKNGNIL

-378 IIVGSKKN
+378 IIIGSEKN

-396 NDMYMYNTTDQ
+396 NDMYMYNTTDR

-420 KYVNVNP
+420 KYVNINP

-442 QEAAAQSG
+442 QEAVAQSG

-466 KGIGLAGKA
+466 KGIGVAGKA
-475 VGEGAMMAARAANV
+475 VGETAMMAARAANA
-489 SAKVLNAMSKTG
+489 SARMLNAMSKAG

-511 NDILMNMAASMNGP
+511 NDILINMAASMNGP

-540 TEAVKNQI
+540 TEAVKEQI

-568 QIAQYFNQLKLQDQR
+568 QIAQYFSQLKLQDQR

-602 LMQQAKQMYTNS
+602 LMQQAKQMYTDS
-614 LLNDQER
+614 LLNEQEK

-626 HNKDYQEAATNAA
+626 HDKDYQEAATNAA

-647 ADFIKENFITDGVQ
+647 ADFIKENFITGGVQ

-696 KAGKALAKSRWQNVV
+696 KAGKALAKARWQNVV

-765 NMVAGIDGLIGGLT
+765 NMVAGIDGFVGGLT
-779 DRENWYEGFIGALSP
+779 DRENWYEGIIGAISP

-822 GNKLNIAERAAQV
+822 GNKLNIAERAARV

-841 SEYANAKSEDR
+841 SEYADAKSQDR

-922 HTLHGVEGGT
+922 HTLHGIEGGT
-932 KSQIYQDVMGNMK
+932 KSQIYQDVMTNMQ
-945 NIAEGKLSEDE
+945 NIADGKLSEDE

-1034 YKERLNQMEAEL
+1034 YKERLNQIESEL

-1054 NRDYTTNLKYLYGRK
+1054 NKDYTANLKYLYGRK

-1109 EIDNAKDENARKAA
+1109 ELDNAKDEDARKAA

-1153 EKADLEQLI
+1153 EKAELEQLI

-1265 ENIERVLKDS
+1265 EHIERILKDS
-1275 YNKLDD
+1275 YKKLND

-1296 GNESSVLDAY
+1296 GNDSSVLKAY
-1306 MQDNPDKAD
+1306 MQDNPDKVD

-1338 GDEATKDI
+1338 GDEATKNI

-1362 DVMKNIE
+1362 DVMRNIE

-1374 PNMAESI
+1374 PKMAESN
-1381 KKFFDDLLNDMQKLN
+1381 KKFFDNLLNDMQKLN

-1402 TIEKRQE
+1402 IIEKREE
-1409 RLKREADEKAKRD
+1409 RLKREAEEKAK
-1422 AEKARKEAEAKAEAD
+1422 KEAERAKKEAEDKAAAE

-1444 AKEAKEKAESEAKAK
+1444 AKEAKEKAEAEAKAK
-1459 AEVEAAAEKAEKER
+1459 AEAEAAA
-1473 LAAEAKSTTSDEE
+1473 
-1486 PDNLVAS
+1486 DNLVAS

-1581 EQNEEIVVKPKDYEV
+1581 EQNEEIVIKPEDYEAEA
-1596 DTSVQQS
+1596 SVQQS
-1603 KSINNEPSKEQSEG
+1603 KSINNEPSKEQSKG
-1617 VQLLNTKWVKIDGS
+1617 VQLLNTKWVMIDSS
-1631 GHFILN
+1631 GHFILM
-1637 SSVTID
+1637 SYVTID

-1665 ESTSFDLI
+1665 ESTGFDLI
-1673 NSGDLNK
+1673 NSGDLSK
-1680 PDDKGNRRVKRKAQ
+1680 PDDKGNRRVRRKAQ

-1718 TEQNNKE
+1718 TEKSNKE
-1725 NNKEQQSKSVENRPF
+1725 DNKGQQGNSTENRPF

-1759 DENKETKVKA
+1759 GENKETKVKA

-1792 QGDTVDVGI
+1792 QGDTVSVDI
-1801 MEDSDGN
+1801 MEDTDGN

-1817 EQKNSLPEDMNGTI
+1817 DQKNSLPDNMEGTI
-1831 INGDNTDSNVELNA
+1831 INKDNMDSDTELNA
-1845 LGESQEDDSVQQL
+1845 SGESQEDNSQSQL
-1858 SGYSMAIWNRESL
+1858 SGYAMAIWNRDSL
-1871 QSEGTLV
+1871 QGGEKALV

-1886 YSRDRLNDWLDAMH
+1886 YNRDKLNAWLDSMH

-1911 FQILRANPQA
+1911 FQILKANPQA

-1953 YDDSINPGIT
+1953 YDESINRGIT
-1963 QIHDNDKNGG
+1963 HIHDNDRNGG

-1984 IIGVYAYK
+1984 IIGIYAYK
-1992 NGNKVQQNLYN
+1992 NDNTAQQNLYN
-2003 NLWGINTRSEASL
+2003 NLWGVNARSGISL
-2016 DTKSRK
+2016 ATKSRK

-2038 VIRLERDAYFPSHT
+2038 VIRLERDAYFLSHT
-2052 KERFYVSPNYST
+2052 KERFYISPNYST

-2116 TNEFLV
+2116 ADEFLIV
-2122 ISPKDVNSED
+2122 SPSHTNQEE
-2132 MSIMAPTNPVGRAGA
+2132 MSVMEPTNPEGERGA

-2152 PAANGRMFC
+2152 PGANGRMFC
-2161 GEITPCMYG
+2161 GRIIPCMYG

-2176 LKTRVDDLLHQLTS
+2176 LKTKVNDLLHQLTS
-2190 SDHKERVDAIIG
+2190 SDHKTRVDAIRG
-2202 LNRIFYFE
+2202 LNRIFYFD
-2210 SNKNKKGKTILT
+2210 SNKDKKGKTILT
-2222 NRRGQISFIN
+2222 NNSGQISFIN
-2232 EDGSTFY
+2232 EDSSIFY
-2239 TTTIGDSFNM
+2239 TTTIGDHFNM

-2254 KFKDFKP
+2254 KFEEFKP
-2261 RVNITSAVLSNK
+2261 RVNITPTVLGSK
-2273 DSIKE
+2273 SMIEE
-2278 YSEAGALDTDLGQ
+2278 YSEAGALDTDLAQ

-2297 SYGVYSVNLDG
+2297 SYRLYSVNLDG
-2308 SINKPTEIKNPVAP
+2308 SINKPTELKNPVTP
-2322 PVSDKNYSKNFTN
+2322 PVNDKYHGSNFTS
-2335 VFYYT
+2335 VYYYT
-2340 DGKLATYR
+2340 DGKLATYS
-2348 YDKSTGNYSLNG
+2348 YDKTTGNYYLNG
-2360 NLIDKA
+2360 NIVDKA
-2366 TNAALI
+2366 TNAATI

-2383 RNIIYETEENGY
+2383 GNITYETKENGY
-2395 KYYIINDADSPL
+2395 KYYIINDTDSPL

-2412 SNYQVKELSPED
+2412 SNYQVKELSQEE
-2424 SKAYIDKVNKD
+2424 SKEYIAKINKAKED
-2435 KEAKNRETAAKQA
+2435 KEREAAAKQK
-2448 LAEMENL
+2448 L
-2455 EDVNLGIGTELL
+2455 EESGKPDNVDLG
-2467 PSIPSHQGE
+2467 
-2476 SKGEYIDSLDNDGA
+2476 LDNQSNDYVPTPPMSTNGIS
-2490 HHLEYTGLKSEQ
+2490 ETTGDNLVYDPTTGSLVNRSEQ
-2502 RELTSK
+2502 QRL
-2508 MLDDSGYLIEEVL
+2508 EEQ
-2521 DKDIDE
+2521 
-2527 IKKLNNDKETASLI
+2527 KK
-2541 TKEDVLDLFTHE
+2541 
-2553 NSWGVDSI
+2553 
-2561 IIHPNGDIDLVV
+2561 
-2573 DSGIKTYI
+2573 
-2581 KGDIAKEL
+2581 
-2589 AYKLFPELNK
+2589 
-2599 ESTNTAYP
+2599 
-2607 TGSGLLYNPETGG
+2607 
-2620 LIDIAEQEKLKK
+2620 AE
-2632 QEEAEKKKK
+2632 EEAEKKKK
-2641 EEQEKLQNPPKKPA
+2641 EEQEKLQNPPKKSA
-2655 TKPNTQTFK
+2655 TNPTTQTFK
-2664 QLYKNRGYKR
+2664 QLYKNNKYRAQI
-2674 EVFSAIK
+2674 SK
-2681 AKWPDA
+2681 AVINKWSDA
-2687 PKGLNDL
+2687 PRGLNDL
-2694 NEFLAKKNVEVDSI
+2694 NKFLEDHHVEVDSI
-2708 GTSKDDIDTWIDT
+2708 GTSKEDIQAWIDT
-2721 LKNCK
+2721 LTNCK

>member
-42 GAYTNNSNSFN
+42 GAYTNNSNSLN

-78 TEEGMKFRRLKL
+78 TEEGMKYRRLKL

-97 RNNLI
+97 KNNLI

-114 DIQDL
+114 NIQDL

-145 RFKQNFKNT
+145 RFKQNFKDT
-154 DTVYKGLRNGSY
+154 ETVYKELRKGSY

-178 KAASDVANKVDPYAN
+178 KAASDVTNKVDPYAN
-193 KDKDLKNNQY
+193 KDKDLENNKY

-211 VQKRRENSVAGLTD
+211 VQKRRENSIAGLTD

-234 NNKGVKSLAQ
+234 NDKGVKSLAQ
-244 SYKDFDTLAT
+244 SYKDFDALAT

-442 QEAAAQSG
+442 QEVVAQSG

-647 ADFIKENFITDGVQ
+647 ADFIKENFITGGVQ

-673 LDNTIAKNI
+673 LDNTIARNI

-742 FKDYLNKNYNPEAY
+742 FKDYLNKNYDPEAY

-765 NMVAGIDGLIGGLT
+765 NMVAGIDGFVGGLAN
-779 DRENWYEGFIGALSP
+779 RENWYEGLIGALSP

-822 GNKLNIAERAAQV
+822 GNKLNITERVAQV

-841 SEYANAKSEDR
+841 DEYTNAKSQDR

-857 VKDINELIKNNK
+857 VKEINELIKNNK

-887 PLQLNRYKGEDGVG
+887 PLQLNRYKGKDGVG

-932 KSQIYQDVMGNMK
+932 KSQLYQDVIDNMR

-969 NKSILDKPDAREI
+969 NKSILDKPNAREI

-1010 SSKLRNADPR
+1010 SSQLRNADPR
-1020 LISMLKYNLLAKDN
+1020 LVSMLKYNLLAKDN
-1034 YKERLNQMEAEL
+1034 YKERLNQIESEL
-1046 GVGHTDAE
+1046 GVGHTNAE
-1054 NRDYTTNLKYLYGRK
+1054 EKDYVSSLLNIYGSDTARK
-1069 ASRENALKA
+1069 NALKA
-1078 RERDLAN
+1078 KERDLAN
-1085 IEAKQKANIE
+1085 IEAAQKANIE

-1109 EIDNAKDENARKAA
+1109 EIDNAKDEDARKAA
-1123 QDKLDEINNL
+1123 QDKLNEINNL

-1146 QKSILQE
+1146 QKGILQK
-1153 EKADLEQLI
+1153 EKDELEKFINRLS
-1162 KDNPDTALSVD
+1162 DTTLPLEKRHSATILSVD
-1173 GILSMNAADR
+1173 GILGMNASDR
-1183 AAVLDERNKGNYTK
+1183 AAVLDERNKNNYTEL
-1197 AQLKIIER
+1197 QQEIIEKAR
-1205 AKEKL
+1205 EKL

-1222 DAGILHDRIAN
+1222 DAGILHDRIAS
-1233 SNTVYN
+1233 SNAVYN

-1362 DVMKNIE
+1362 DVMKNIK

-1381 KKFFDDLLNDMQKLN
+1381 KKFFDDLFNDMQKLN

-1486 PDNLVAS
+1486 PNNLVAS

-1665 ESTSFDLI
+1665 ESTGFDLI

-1759 DENKETKVKA
+1759 GENKETKVKA

-2003 NLWGINTRSEASL
+2003 NLWGINARSEASL
-2016 DTKSRK
+2016 ATKSRK

-2122 ISPKDVNSED
+2122 ISPKGVNSED

-2176 LKTRVDDLLHQLTS
+2176 LKTKVDDLLHQLTS

-2210 SNKNKKGKTILT
+2210 SNKDKKGKTILT

-2348 YDKSTGNYSLNG
+2348 YDKSTGIYSLNG

-2383 RNIIYETEENGY
+2383 GNITYETEENGY
-2395 KYYIINDADSPL
+2395 KYYIINDTDSPL

-2412 SNYQVKELSPED
+2412 SNYQVKELSQEE
-2424 SKAYIDKVNKD
+2424 SKAYIDKVNKAKED
-2435 KEAKNRETAAKQA
+2435 KEREAAAKQK
-2448 LAEMENL
+2448 LAEPSKVD
-2455 EDVNLGIGTELL
+2455 DVDLG
-2467 PSIPSHQGE
+2467 
-2476 SKGEYIDSLDNDGA
+2476 LDNQPDDYVPTPPTSANGTSETTGDN
-2490 HHLEYTGLKSEQ
+2490 LVYDPTTGGLKSLDEQ
-2502 RELTSK
+2502 QRL
-2508 MLDDSGYLIEEVL
+2508 EEQ
-2521 DKDIDE
+2521 
-2527 IKKLNNDKETASLI
+2527 KK
-2541 TKEDVLDLFTHE
+2541 
-2553 NSWGVDSI
+2553 
-2561 IIHPNGDIDLVV
+2561 
-2573 DSGIKTYI
+2573 
-2581 KGDIAKEL
+2581 
-2589 AYKLFPELNK
+2589 
-2599 ESTNTAYP
+2599 
-2607 TGSGLLYNPETGG
+2607 
-2620 LIDIAEQEKLKK
+2620 AE
-2632 QEEAEKKKK
+2632 EEAEKKKK